1 METFKVNYSAKNIML
16 PKERE
21 RERVQDQTI
30 TENRMYH
37 WKKCGG
43 NFYSA
48 LILMKEII
56 T

>member
-16 PKERE
+16 LKE

-37 WKKCGG
+37 WK
-43 NFYSA
+43 NVV
-48 LILMKEII
+48 EIVI
-56 T
+56 QRSTLWKK